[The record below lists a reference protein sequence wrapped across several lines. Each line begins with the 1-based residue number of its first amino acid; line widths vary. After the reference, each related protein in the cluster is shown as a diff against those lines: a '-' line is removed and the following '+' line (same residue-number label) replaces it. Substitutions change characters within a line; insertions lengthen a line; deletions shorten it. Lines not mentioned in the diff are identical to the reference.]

1 MKGNAVFRKN
11 SLWRERVDRTKSRT
25 GIKVYNISKK
35 SEKSG
40 KNEEIAGYKNQ
51 LDEVHCS
58 ALEERGS
65 TA

>member
-1 MKGNAVFRKN
+1 MQYSERIV
-11 SLWRERVDRTKSRT
+11 WRERLDRTKSRT